1 MTDILVINFQSQR
14 VFVTEVDNQVVQTRA
29 HCQKLLIPDYTYLDN
44 NIPPAHKMTSDPW
57 LQSFTVLMP

>member
-1 MTDILVINFQSQR
+1 MASLREWS
-14 VFVTEVDNQVVQTRA
+14 EVDNQVVQTRA
-29 HCQKLLIPDYTYLDN
+29 HCQQLLIPDYTYLDN